1 MLCEQGRIVDA
12 EYLRLQRLQTFP
24 FFWMNQR
31 DIRIKTDEVN
41 PATKFTATY
50 NIMQNTDSMSCFL

>member
-1 MLCEQGRIVDA
+1 MLCKQGRIVDA
-12 EYLRLQRLQTFP
+12 EYLRLKRLQTFP
-24 FFWMNQR
+24 FFWMNQW